1 MCGIAGRVGSGAGD
15 QQRVRAMTE
24 SLIHRGP
31 DEAGFFVEPSVELG
45 MRRLAI
51 IDVTHGQQPASDEAG
66 NIQVIL
72 NGEIYNFRELRH
84 RLTALGHVFRSDS
97 DTEVVAHAF
106 EQWGREFVKQING
119 MFALAIWDR
128 STQQLFLARDRAGKK
143 PLLYAMTSA
152 GSLVFASEA
161 RAILQSGWHAAPDFQ
176 ALNHVLA
183 FGYSPLDQTAFAGIK
198 SLPPAHT
205 LTWANGQVSR
215 DRYWSLDWRSPNQT
229 KVHDAID
236 GTEKVVRAAV
246 KRRMVSERPLGVF
259 LSGGIDSTVVTALAS
274 QEVSGRVSTFTV
286 SFGDPQFNEAHHAER
301 IAATLGT
308 DHHTLQ
314 VDPNPHFVGDRLP
327 RIFDQ
332 PFADSSAIPTSE
344 LASFARAH
352 IVVALGGDGGDEGFT
367 GYDRYRIAPKL
378 QHWNWLMAA
387 AEPIGAG
394 LRRLPLATR
403 RRKLQRGIR
412 ALHGYPSLAE
422 RYLALMTLTLPPER
436 AALWNRKLDL
446 GGHLEQPETE
456 FQRVREQASAS
467 TEVDR
472 MVAVDIANYLPGD
485 LLVKADISTMAASL
499 ELRSPLLDVEVLEFA
514 ASIPAHIRSF
524 RGTSKFLL
532 KEVASRYVPRS
543 LLDRPKMGFGI
554 PRARWLREELR
565 EMLHD
570 TLLGPTC
577 VSRGW
582 FETASVENLINQHDM
597 GFDRDSVLWPL
608 LMIELWARE
617 WID

>member
-1 MCGIAGRVGSGAGD
+1 MCGIAGRVGPGAGD

-31 DEAGFFVEPSVELG
+31 DEEGFFVEPGVELG

-51 IDVTHGQQPASDEAG
+51 IDVAHGQQPASDEAG

-106 EQWGREFVKQING
+106 EQWGREFAKQMNG
-119 MFALAIWDR
+119 MFALAVWDR
-128 STQQLFLARDRAGKK
+128 KTQQLVLARDRAGKK
-143 PLLYAMTSA
+143 PLLYAATST

-161 RAILQSGWHAAPDFQ
+161 RAILQSGWHAEPDFQ

-183 FGYSPLDQTAFAGIK
+183 FGYSPIDQSAFAGIR
-198 SLPPAHT
+198 SLPPAHI
-205 LTWANGQVSR
+205 LTWANGQVTH
-215 DRYWSLDWRSPNQT
+215 DRYWSLDWRSPKQM
-229 KVHDAID
+229 KVHDAVD
-236 GTEKVVRAAV
+236 GTEEVVRAAV
-246 KRRMVSERPLGVF
+246 KRRLVSERPLGVF

-274 QEVSGRVSTFTV
+274 QEVSGGVSTFTV
-286 SFGDPQFNEAHHAER
+286 SFGDSQFNEAHHAKS
-301 IAATLGT
+301 IAETLGT

-314 VDPNPHFVGDRLP
+314 VDPNPHFVADRLP

-344 LASFARAH
+344 LASFAREH

-412 ALHGYPSLAE
+412 ALHGDPSLAE
-422 RYLALMTLTLPPER
+422 RYRALMTLTLPPER

-446 GGHLEQPETE
+446 GGHLEQPENE
-456 FQRVREQASAS
+456 FQRVWEQAPAS

-524 RGTSKFLL
+524 QGTSKFLL
-532 KEVASRYVPRS
+532 KELAGRYVPRS

-577 VSRGW
+577 VRRGW
-582 FETASVENLINQHDM
+582 FETASVEHLIKQHDA

-608 LMIELWARE
+608 LMIELWACE